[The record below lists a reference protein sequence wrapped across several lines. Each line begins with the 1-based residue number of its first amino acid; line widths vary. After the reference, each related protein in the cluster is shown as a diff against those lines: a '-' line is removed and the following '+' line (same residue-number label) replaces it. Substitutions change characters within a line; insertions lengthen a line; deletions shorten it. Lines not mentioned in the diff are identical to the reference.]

1 MGQAAGES
9 SRCTGR
15 YVTFRE
21 RLARPESLIAVAL
34 VLFAVFRLA
43 VLTRYPAWTDE
54 TWTMAGGNTDFR
66 RFLRW
71 HADDQTHP
79 PLYYL
84 VLWFWRSLAPESLS
98 WARLLS
104 AIAGI
109 ATAVPLVSLCRA
121 AGLTPRATAL
131 AVLMGAGSGF
141 LVSYAVEIRNYAFLG
156 FFATAS
162 LALWLR
168 ERDATAPNLR
178 ALTFVNV
185 LLVQSH
191 YFGLF
196 IVLAEWLDAAVWAR
210 RRARAMTGSAA
221 FAVATLI
228 PWVAYTF
235 RRAGITGRSLEV
247 VDWIPQPIPGDAL
260 DVVRE
265 TLGGLPW
272 VAADLVTAV
281 AVLALIAAWMVRT
294 RTDAGAAAARILAL
308 AFVLPIVVALIAS
321 AFGPRPVWVTRYFIA
336 AAPPLIVLAA
346 ASLDWAVPRRLGVA
360 ALAFA
365 LVPASL
371 STWSLVRGTAKPRYD
386 LAVATISASGGT
398 TLFTPPT
405 VDVRPLEWAARGTG
419 VAVRVL
425 ANNQPADSV
434 GGWLVWNDRR
444 PLPGFNPPAQLI
456 RRGFTLGASV
466 SIPSDEDRLVVLP
479 FRPRQLQQAP

>member
-1 MGQAAGES
+1 MVWALLA
-9 SRCTGR
+9 
-15 YVTFRE
+15 FAIL
-21 RLARPESLIAVAL
+21 RLAA
-34 VLFAVFRLA
+34 
-43 VLTRYPAWTDE
+43 LTRYPAWTDE

-79 PLYYL
+79 PFYYL

-109 ATAVPLVSLCRA
+109 ATAIPLVALCRA
-121 AGLTPRATAL
+121 AGLTSRATTV

-141 LVSYAVEIRNYAFLG
+141 LVAYAVEIRNYAFLAL
-156 FFATAS
+156 FATAS

-168 ERDATAPNLR
+168 ERDSTAPNLR
-178 ALTFVNV
+178 ALTFVNI

-196 IVLAEWLDAAVWAR
+196 VVLAEWLDAVFWAR
-210 RRARAMTGSAA
+210 RRTRAMTGSAA

-260 DVVRE
+260 DVVRD

-272 VAADLVTAV
+272 AGADI
-281 AVLALIAAWMVRT
+281 VLAVVTLAVIAVWIVRSRMEAT
-294 RTDAGAAAARILAL
+294 AASARLLAL
-308 AFVLPIVVALIAS
+308 AFLLPIVVALIVS
-321 AFGPRPVWVTRYFIA
+321 AVGPRPVWVTRYLIA

-346 ASLDWAVPRRLGVA
+346 ASVDWSVPRCISA
-360 ALAFA
+360 FAIALALMPGA
-365 LVPASL
+365 L
-371 STWSLVRGTAKPRYD
+371 TIWSLVRGTAKPRYD
-386 LAVATISASGGT
+386 LAVAAVSADNGAV
-398 TLFTPPT
+398 LYTPPT

-419 VAVRVL
+419 VTIRVL
-425 ANNQPADSV
+425 GESVPDSSDR
-434 GGWLVWNDRR
+434 GWLVWNDRR
-444 PLPGFNPPAQLI
+444 PAVGFNPPGALI
-456 RRGFTLGASV
+456 RRGFTLGAPTAIS
-466 SIPSDEDRLVVLP
+466 SDEDRLVVLP
-479 FRPRQLQQAP
+479 FRPRPRPTSP

>member
-1 MGQAAGES
+1 MPERWWRSPVALALLAFA
-9 SRCTGR
+9 
-15 YVTFRE
+15 VL
-21 RLARPESLIAVAL
+21 RLAA
-34 VLFAVFRLA
+34 
-43 VLTRYPAWTDE
+43 LTRYPAWTDE
-54 TWTMAGGNTDFR
+54 TWTMAGGNADFR

-79 PLYYL
+79 PFYYL

-109 ATAVPLVSLCRA
+109 ATAVPLVALCRA
-121 AGLTPRATAL
+121 AGLTSRATTL

-141 LVSYAVEIRNYAFLG
+141 LVSYAVEIRNYAFLAL
-156 FFATAS
+156 FATAS

-168 ERDATAPNLR
+168 ERDSSAPNLR

-196 IVLAEWLDAAVWAR
+196 IVLAEWLDAVVWVR
-210 RRARAMTGSAA
+210 RRSRAMTGSAA

-260 DVVRE
+260 DVVRD

-272 VAADLVTAV
+272 AGPDLVLAV
-281 AVLALIAAWMVRT
+281 ALLGKIVAWMVRS
-294 RTDAGAAAARILAL
+294 RADSGGAAARLLAL
-308 AFVLPIVVALIAS
+308 AFLLPIAVALVVS
-321 AFGPRPVWVTRYFIA
+321 AVGPRPVWVTRYFIA

-346 ASLDWAVPRRLGVA
+346 ASFDWAVPRRFNAIAVGI
-360 ALAFA
+360 A
-365 LVPASL
+365 LVPAALTS
-371 STWSLVRGTAKPRYD
+371 WSLLRGTAKPRYD
-386 LAVATISASGGT
+386 LAVAALPAADGA
-398 TLFTPPT
+398 LLYTPPT

-419 VAVRVL
+419 VTIRVL
-425 ANNQPADSV
+425 GESVPAMYER
-434 GGWLVWNDRR
+434 GWLVWNDRR
-444 PLPGFNPPAQLI
+444 TAVGFYPPAELI
-456 RRGFTLGASV
+456 RRGFSLGAPV
-466 SIPSDEDRLVVLP
+466 AVPSDEDRLVVVS
-479 FRPRQLQQAP
+479 FRPRLTPQSP